1 MGSSRDPDAL
11 TTYSSNLMLRYFKD
25 QIVTFPNS
33 KYVLQSW
40 IIQAFELFYSVIID
54 NELTTSDLPVVQQS
68 ILFNEIN
75 AKNHAFL
82 RDVKSKV
89 IDVAHKNLGPDT
101 IKNSKIPTKDELMAS
116 TKNNTG
122 IYNKINTNNNR
133 FIEGKWIEKGRMGKG
148 QKKRRLLERKT

>member
-116 TKNNTG
+116 TKNN
-122 IYNKINTNNNR
+122 
-133 FIEGKWIEKGRMGKG
+133 
-148 QKKRRLLERKT
+148 